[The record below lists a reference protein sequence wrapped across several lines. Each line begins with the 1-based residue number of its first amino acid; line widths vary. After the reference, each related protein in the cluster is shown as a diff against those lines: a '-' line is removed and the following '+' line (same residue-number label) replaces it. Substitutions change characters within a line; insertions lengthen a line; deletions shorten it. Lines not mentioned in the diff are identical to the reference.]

1 MALTNDVF
9 HSEEIPSGVIWAT
22 EVNLDE
28 ERLSSSYNQLVVFI
42 LVSVVVHFI
51 GVPSLLEQVNICDMK
66 VVYT

>member
-9 HSEEIPSGVIWAT
+9 HSEEIPSGVIWAI